1 MSWYE
6 NPTVAAII
14 GAVVGAA
21 ITAAASIFI
30 WQKTSR
36 VRRIDCVIN
45 DASSL
50 LTFADTIRSKLE
62 VKYAGEHMMRSIP
75 FFGEFVEPF
84 MTVVLAERFER
95 VLRQSK

>member
-1 MSWYE
+1 MNWYE

-14 GAVVGAA
+14 GGVVGAA

-50 LTFADTIRSKLE
+50 LTFADTILSKLE
-62 VKYAGEHMMRSIP
+62 VKYAGEQTTSVFCSIP
-75 FFGEFVEPF
+75 KFSILEIKQLEINQFWYG
-84 MTVVLAERFER
+84 
-95 VLRQSK
+95 